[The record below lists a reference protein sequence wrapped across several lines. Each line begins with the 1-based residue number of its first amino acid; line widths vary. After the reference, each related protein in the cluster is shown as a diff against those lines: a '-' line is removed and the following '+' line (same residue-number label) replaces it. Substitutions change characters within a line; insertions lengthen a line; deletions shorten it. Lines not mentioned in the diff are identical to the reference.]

1 MATQFLSTAN
11 SFLSSTLP
19 SSSSSSSSSSSL
31 SNPTLI
37 HIHKHNSKR
46 QQQAICKA
54 FTQSPT
60 PTPLPSI
67 TKRNLSISFITGFVF
82 SSLAG
87 GGNGKGCFDAN
98 AAILEAEDDEE
109 LLEKVKKDRKKRLEK
124 QSALS
129 SSMKEKG
136 YLQDL
141 VYKLS
146 KVGEAIEKNDLA
158 AASSVLG
165 RSTDTDWVQKANQ
178 AFTKL
183 SSSPEEMT
191 EVDAFNSSLASL
203 ISSVTKNDIESSKVA
218 FVASASA
225 FEKWTSLTGL
235 VEQLKGL

>member
-136 YLQDL
+136 QDTSILCLLLLGCLNFCIIWTCLHFNVLHFCLKFTVLFVFCWKLGIQIIYLIVNRQ
-141 VYKLS
+141 
-146 KVGEAIEKNDLA
+146 
-158 AASSVLG
+158 
-165 RSTDTDWVQKANQ
+165 NQ
-178 AFTKL
+178 RIHEFIFL
-183 SSSPEEMT
+183 MMR
-191 EVDAFNSSLASL
+191 F
-203 ISSVTKNDIESSKVA
+203 
-218 FVASASA
+218 
-225 FEKWTSLTGL
+225 
-235 VEQLKGL
+235 LKCGVKDVVS